1 MRRRGIRRG
10 NEDEFFDE
18 QGDPDQARLL
28 RDLAADA
35 EIHLLGAHHRDDAL
49 PQRVAQ
55 HEGDARMAL
64 AKRGDPLA
72 WRRLHAGA
80 VASLVLWSLTTLAG
94 VALQNIG

>member
-35 EIHLLGAHHRDDAL
+35 EIHLASPNRLMGTKFFDQPKQHSRQFSAR
-49 PQRVAQ
+49 PQQ
-55 HEGDARMAL
+55 QIMG
-64 AKRGDPLA
+64 
-72 WRRLHAGA
+72 
-80 VASLVLWSLTTLAG
+80 
-94 VALQNIG
+94 